1 MNFDDEFVQE
11 SGMRTVIR
19 ANVGRWLCDLLRPAQ
34 LLPEELPV
42 VNDSAFLQRP
52 VSIRVTTS
60 VYSGIGM
67 LELETPNTT
76 VRLMVS
82 DVTHHDFRCVNVL
95 KLRRTINNQLN
106 DDDQLHVIANDVGMR
121 VNLPG
126 IGDLRPLDQLD
137 DSIRPLV
144 KRVAL
149 RELPQGQ
156 GIPLLWTIPSESA
169 FTKVRTWI
177 NRNKDRDIAFTVQEQ
192 GDGYVTA
199 FSSWTNDSPI
209 ECIDPVSHFGLTVDE
224 VDLRIMRRWGTVDGR
239 YLSETMFRRKN
250 TRMGVM
256 PGLAQRQDAP
266 SYPDRM
272 GVTID
277 GRIFFGFGD
286 ASLIYNNVNAR
297 LGRHMVVHPDQLPE
311 VDVKT
316 RKRRRRS
323 TPAQPAVETV
333 APTPVVV
340 EVREVESEPHP
351 AREERLQAWLEAH
364 TTYCNSR
371 GIELSDSPTVW
382 YSHYVMQLIATGNQP
397 TPLDLEVA
405 ESL

>member
-1 MNFDDEFVQE
+1 MNFDDEIVQE

-19 ANVGRWLCDLLRPAQ
+19 ANISRWLCDLLRPAQ

-42 VNDSAFLQRP
+42 VNDGGFLQRSVP
-52 VSIRVTTS
+52 IRATTS
-60 VYSGIGM
+60 VDSGMGT

-76 VRLMVS
+76 VRLGVA
-82 DVTHHDFRCVNVL
+82 DVTHPDFRCVNVL
-95 KLRRTINNQLN
+95 RLRRTINSQLN
-106 DDDQLHVIANDVGMR
+106 DDDQLHVIANDVNMR

-126 IGDLRPLDQLD
+126 LGELQPRMNLD
-137 DSIRPLV
+137 DSIRPIV

-149 RELPQGQ
+149 RDVPQGQ
-156 GIPLLWTIPSESA
+156 GIPLLWAIPSESA
-169 FTKVRTWI
+169 FSKVRTWI
-177 NRNKDRDIAFTVQEQ
+177 NRNKDREIAFTVEEQ
-192 GDGYVTA
+192 DDGHVTA
-199 FSSWTNDSPI
+199 FSSWTNNDLV

-224 VDLRIMRRWGTVDGR
+224 VDLSIMRRWGSVNGR

-256 PGLAQRQDAP
+256 PGLAQREDAP

-277 GRIFFGFGD
+277 GRIFFGFGN
-286 ASLIYNNVNAR
+286 ASLIYNNVNTS
-297 LGRHMVVHPDQLPE
+297 LGRHIVASGPLT

-323 TPAQPAVETV
+323 TPAQPPVETV
-333 APTPVVV
+333 APAPVVV
-340 EVREVESEPHP
+340 EVREVESAPHP
-351 AREERLQAWLEAH
+351 AREERLQAWLTAH

-371 GIELSDSPTVW
+371 GIGLSDSPTVW
-382 YSHYVMQLIATGNQP
+382 YSHYVMQLIATGDQP

>member
-1 MNFDDEFVQE
+1 
-11 SGMRTVIR
+11 
-19 ANVGRWLCDLLRPAQ
+19 
-34 LLPEELPV
+34 
-42 VNDSAFLQRP
+42 
-52 VSIRVTTS
+52 
-60 VYSGIGM
+60 
-67 LELETPNTT
+67 
-76 VRLMVS
+76 
-82 DVTHHDFRCVNVL
+82 VNVL
-95 KLRRTINNQLN
+95 RLRRAINNQLN
-106 DDDQLHVIANDVGMR
+106 DDDQLHVIANDVDMR

-126 IGDLRPLDQLD
+126 LGELQPLHGLD
-137 DSIRPLV
+137 DSIQPIV

-149 RELPQGQ
+149 MDIPERR

-169 FTKVRTWI
+169 FSKVRTWI
-177 NRNKDRDIAFTVQEQ
+177 NRNKDRDIAFTVEEQ
-192 GDGYVTA
+192 DDGYVTA
-199 FSSWTNDSPI
+199 FSSWANDDLI
-209 ECIDPVSHFGLTVDE
+209 DCIDPVSHFGLTVNE
-224 VDLRIMRRWGTVDGR
+224 VDLRIMRRWGTVDGK

-250 TRMGVM
+250 ARMGVM
-256 PGLAQRQDAP
+256 PGLAQREGAP
-266 SYPDRM
+266 TYPDRM
-272 GVTID
+272 GVSID

-286 ASLIYNNVNAR
+286 ALLIYNNVNTM
-297 LGRHMVVHPDQLPE
+297 LGRHIVRHPPT

-323 TPAQPAVETV
+323 TPAQPAVEAV

-340 EVREVESEPHP
+340 EVREVESTPHP

-397 TPLDLEVA
+397 IPLDLEVA